1 MTIYPLPG
9 PNRAVC
15 QDVPIYSS
23 HFDLF
28 RGLAALAVMIGHLKF
43 FLGGIRGPAT
53 GGVGFVPPLAEN
65 PNQMNPA
72 HEAVIVFFVLSGV
85 LVGGS
90 VLRDRKT
97 KLFSWSLYLL
107 RRLSRLLTVL
117 LPALLVGFL
126 VDSATRHLLL
136 HYATRTTTA
145 LGDLSYIALDWKTF
159 LGNLCFLQTL
169 DRTRIRPFGTNV
181 ALWSLSFEFWYYL
194 FFPLLVGA
202 LFLPSRRRKITYC
215 LLSILLAYFLWRD
228 PLSRFPIWL
237 LGALA
242 TQLPPFL
249 PERWQRFAI
258 ALLAVQ
264 FIACAGVL
272 WIRPLQNF
280 LLDDMILGLSFTALV
295 VAVLHRRS
303 FRPKGFYASFAE
315 HLAKPSY
322 SVYLFHVPIMTFLG
336 SWAILHSP
344 TLLNHKSEAIL
355 LIGSVV
361 YALCYLLYFAFEAR
375 TDRVREAAGQ
385 LFGIRRIQRVPVLR
399 GEAAS

>member
-1 MTIYPLPG
+1 MTIYPLLD
-9 PNRAVC
+9 PNRAVR
-15 QDVPIYSS
+15 QDIPIYSS
-23 HFDLF
+23 HFDLI

-43 FLGGIRGPAT
+43 FLGGIGSPARGS
-53 GGVGFVPPLAEN
+53 GGFVPPLAAN

-90 VLRDRKT
+90 VLREQRT
-97 KLFSWSLYLL
+97 KSFSWNLYLL

-117 LPALLVGFL
+117 IPALLLGF
-126 VDSATRHLLL
+126 VIDSATRHLLL
-136 HYATRTTTA
+136 HFATRLTTA
-145 LGDLSYIALDWKTF
+145 LGDLFYIALDWRTF

-169 DRTRIRPFGTNV
+169 DTTRIRPFGTNV

-194 FFPLLVGA
+194 LFPMLVAALLSR
-202 LFLPSRRRKITYC
+202 SRRRRVIYC
-215 LLSILLAYFLWRD
+215 LLAILVALFLWRD

-242 TQLPPFL
+242 TRLPLFL
-249 PERWQRFAI
+249 PERWQRLAI
-258 ALLAVQ
+258 VLLATQ
-264 FIACAGVL
+264 FIACAGFL
-272 WIRPLQNF
+272 WIRPLPNF
-280 LLDDMILGLSFTALV
+280 LMDDMILGLSFAALI
-295 VAVLHRRS
+295 AAILHRRS
-303 FRPKGFYASFAE
+303 LRPKGVYARFAE

-322 SVYLFHVPIMTFLG
+322 SLYLFHVPIVTFLG
-336 SWAILHSP
+336 TWAALYFPILLGHRP
-344 TLLNHKSEAIL
+344 LAIL

-385 LFGIRRIQRVPVLR
+385 LFGLRRIQRVPVL
-399 GEAAS
+399 GNEAAS